1 MKYIIFEDFSGQAI
15 PIIFPNRILHEEMR
29 EQLPYAKVV
38 SAGYIELRDGRFVC
52 HGKSTVLKAG
62 AREGDAEILAGHFS
76 PDSDA

>member
-38 SAGYIELRDGRFVC
+38 SAGYLDLRGGAFVC
-52 HGKSTVLKAG
+52 HGKSPGLKAK
-62 AREGDAEILAGHFS
+62 AREEDAAIMAGHFA